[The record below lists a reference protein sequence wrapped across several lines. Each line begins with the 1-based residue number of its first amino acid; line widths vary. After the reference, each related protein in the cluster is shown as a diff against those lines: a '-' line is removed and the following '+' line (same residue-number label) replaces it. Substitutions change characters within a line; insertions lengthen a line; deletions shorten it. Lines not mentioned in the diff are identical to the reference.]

1 MGEIASINATQ
12 FKATCLEL
20 LDRLAAGDITRLEVT
35 KRGRVVAV
43 LVPPERRNPVDALFG
58 AMKGC
63 VTRPDTLDLT
73 EPVFEGEVEAEQGRL
88 LPDGP

>member
-1 MGEIASINATQ
+1 MGEIATINATQ

-43 LVPPERRNPVDALFG
+43 LVPPERRHPVDALFG
-58 AMKGC
+58 AMKGS
-63 VTRPDTLDLT
+63 VTRPAGLDLT
-73 EPVFEGEVEAEQGRL
+73 DPVFEGEVEAEQGLL
-88 LPDGP
+88 LPDGR